1 MGMVGEYS
9 EWSSSDILL
18 SIALASFA
26 ANGDLFEY
34 LSDRSRT

>member
-26 ANGDLFEY
+26 ANGDLVEY